1 MYLYIKREIV
11 IIFHKEVS
19 DYLTYDSHGFS
30 GLGAEKFLSPPGFK
44 DHTLLTETSAG
55 ISLPLFLIFLLFNI

>member
-1 MYLYIKREIV
+1 VYLYIKREIV

-30 GLGAEKFLSPPGFK
+30 GLGAENLPSPPGFK
-44 DHTLLTETSAG
+44 CHTPLTETSAG
-55 ISLPLFLIFLLFNI
+55 IPFPLVLIFLLFNI